1 MNELFRVESICEI
14 TFQHFKLACIAC
26 MAESEELR
34 GLMGVPCGSD
44 FILYEGKGEAHVH
57 VRNWSHMLSLHVV
70 SESGTWLASAH
81 FDGMG
86 VDGTIDAAWNMFE
99 TVKPLIKTKAKRA
112 FEDVKLTEGTTGR
125 WLESCS
131 EYYKQIEAIV
141 KNEGA
146 LKDE

>member
-34 GLMGVPCGSD
+34 GLLGVPCGSD
-44 FILYEGKGEAHVH
+44 FVLYEGKGEATVK
-57 VRNWSHMLSLHVV
+57 VCNWSHMLSLHVV
-70 SESGTWLASAH
+70 SESGTWLTSAH

-86 VDGTIDAAWNMFE
+86 VDGTIDAAWKLFE
-99 TVKPLIKTKAKRA
+99 TVKPYIKKKAKRA
-112 FEDVKLTEGTTGR
+112 FKEVKLSDGTCGR

-131 EYYKQIEAIV
+131 EYYKQIEAIA
-141 KNEGA
+141 KNGGVDI
-146 LKDE
+146 DE